1 MSFSLALNVNI
12 TSILKL
18 ETVWANRADILTD
31 GVVASAVC
39 TVQQKYNPIFCKP
52 TAFLKQVQ
60 LYWVFFKYTN
70 LISKFV
76 QVK

>member
-18 ETVWANRADILTD
+18 ETVWANTADILTD
-31 GVVASAVC
+31 VVC